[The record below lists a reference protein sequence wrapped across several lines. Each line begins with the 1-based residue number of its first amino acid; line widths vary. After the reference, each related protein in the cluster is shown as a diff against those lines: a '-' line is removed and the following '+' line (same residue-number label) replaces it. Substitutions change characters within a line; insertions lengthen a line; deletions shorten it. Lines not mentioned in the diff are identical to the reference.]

1 MKSLNISTRWIYP
14 AQLVICTV
22 FLFLFCNNSLLRP
35 SPGNTF
41 KEYVIGVLLLATCYL
56 NAFFC
61 IRLSFNEIRLL
72 LI

>member
-1 MKSLNISTRWIYP
+1 MKSLKISTKWFYSV
-14 AQLVICTV
+14 QLVICAV
-22 FLFLFCNNSLLRP
+22 FLYWFCDNSMLRP
-35 SPGNTF
+35 SPGNAF

-72 LI
+72 LM